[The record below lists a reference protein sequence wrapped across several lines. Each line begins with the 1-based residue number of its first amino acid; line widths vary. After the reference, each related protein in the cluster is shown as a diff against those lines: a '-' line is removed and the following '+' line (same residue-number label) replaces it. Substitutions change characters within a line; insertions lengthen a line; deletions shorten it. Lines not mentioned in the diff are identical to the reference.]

1 MFRGYKTEDMPPH
14 IYSLS
19 QTAYRA
25 MLEMRIDQSLIFMG
39 RSGSRKT
46 KSFKLSLYFL
56 TLAAGKNFMDFF
68 FNGIWFKYYIHKNSD
83 FIKKSK
89 KRFLVLKKNQMQKAF
104 LSGFEPGLQIPTVFF
119 FEIITAEKFPQ

>member
-1 MFRGYKTEDMPPH
+1 MFQCKITNFYFQQFQVILMFRGCKTEDMTLH

-25 MLEMRIDQSLIFMG
+25 MLETRIDQSLIFMG

-68 FNGIWFKYYIHKNSD
+68 LWDLVIERGR
-83 FIKKSK
+83 FITIELTHFS
-89 KRFLVLKKNQMQKAF
+89 RNFH
-104 LSGFEPGLQIPTVFF
+104 
-119 FEIITAEKFPQ
+119 